1 MNDGDGSGWHNDPYE
16 HDLARQGV
24 KTKQPGI
31 TEEDAEK
38 IVTAIKGKSP
48 THESQA
54 KSQMSWYDEI
64 WLKGEMIQ
72 SNKMD
77 ELSIEDLQK
86 IRKVAEE
93 NRDKAKNAGNDHHAT
108 FYERQRD
115 IIKDKIG
122 GKLRTEM
129 KDLEKQRNELGGW
142 S

>member
-1 MNDGDGSGWHNDPYE
+1 MTEGDGRGWFEDPIE
-16 HDLARQGV
+16 HDLARQGI

-38 IVTAIKGKSP
+38 IVTAIKQESP
-48 THESQA
+48 THTSQA
-54 KSQMSWYDEI
+54 KSQMKWYEEL

-72 SNKMD
+72 GNKMD

-93 NRDKAKNAGNDHHAT
+93 NRDKAKNAGNDHHAY

-115 IIKDKIG
+115 VIKEKIG
-122 GKLRTEM
+122 EKLRSDM
-129 KDLEKQRNELGGW
+129 KDLEKQRHELSGL
-142 S
+142 

>member
-1 MNDGDGSGWHNDPYE
+1 MPEGDGDGRGWFEDPYE
-16 HDLARQGV
+16 HNLARQGI

-38 IVTAIKGKSP
+38 IVTAIKSESP
-48 THESQA
+48 TQTSQA
-54 KSQMSWYDEI
+54 RSQMKWYEEL

-93 NRDKAKNAGNDHHAT
+93 NRDKAKNAGNDQHSY
-108 FYERQRD
+108 FYESQRD
-115 IIKDKIG
+115 KIKEKIG
-122 GKLRTEM
+122 EKLRSEM
-129 KDLEKQRNELGGW
+129 KDLEKQRYELSG
-142 S
+142 

>member
-1 MNDGDGSGWHNDPYE
+1 MSNGEGSGWYDDPYE
-16 HDLARQGV
+16 HNLARQGI

-38 IVTAIKGKSP
+38 IVTAIKEESP
-48 THESQA
+48 THTSQA
-54 KSQMSWYDEI
+54 KSQMKWYEEL

-93 NRDKAKNAGNDHHAT
+93 NRDKAKNAGNDQHAY
-108 FYERQRD
+108 FYEKQRD
-115 IIKDKIG
+115 TIKDKIG
-122 GKLRTEM
+122 GKLRMEM
-129 KDLEKQRNELGGW
+129 KDLEKQRSELGGF
-142 S
+142 